1 MAKRQIFLLGKDFH
15 EVDENAQTIML
26 HGEKETELRH
36 CKTDKHLYCS
46 ALGAFYMRYGSE
58 LHPIKASA
66 NHGNWKRT
74 GGHGNYAYVRQIA
87 GSKVA
92 HRLMAVWL
100 PEPKEGQT
108 EIDHINGVPTD
119 NRACNLQWVSP
130 AENRKRRVILRAR
143 RMIARQDG
151 RPELLPENMPS
162 EELLKLF
169 NMYNVA
175 GDVYAGE

>member
-1 MAKRQIFLLGKDFH
+1 MAKRQIFLLGRDFH

-46 ALGAFYMRYGSE
+46 ALGAFYMRYGNE

-66 NHGNWKRT
+66 KHGNCRKT
-74 GGHGNYAYVRQIA
+74 GGHYLYPFVRQVC
-87 GSKVA
+87 KWA

-100 PEPKEGQT
+100 PEPKEGES

-169 NMYNVA
+169 NSYNVA